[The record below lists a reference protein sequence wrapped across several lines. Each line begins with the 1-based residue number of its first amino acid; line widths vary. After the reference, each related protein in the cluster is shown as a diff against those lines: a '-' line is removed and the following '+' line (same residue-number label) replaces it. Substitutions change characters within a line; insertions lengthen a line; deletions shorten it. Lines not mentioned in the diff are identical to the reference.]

1 MDTLGELILG
11 ADEVANAGESW
22 VSPSRRCAI
31 TTSAALPKVDAPEL
45 SVMLKPTSQWH
56 DFYLLFFPVH
66 HDR

>member
-31 TTSAALPKVDAPEL
+31 TTNAVLPKVDAPEL
-45 SVMLKPTSQWH
+45 SVMLKT
-56 DFYLLFFPVH
+56 YIAMA
-66 HDR
+66 